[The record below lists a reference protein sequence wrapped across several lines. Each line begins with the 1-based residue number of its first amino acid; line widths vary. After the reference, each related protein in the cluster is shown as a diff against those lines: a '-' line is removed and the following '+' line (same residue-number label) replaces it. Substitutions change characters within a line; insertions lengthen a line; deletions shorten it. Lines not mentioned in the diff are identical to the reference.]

1 MPGRHVLPRT
11 TRNRTGQVTTVR
23 SIGLTF
29 NAEVAE
35 NEKRREVRRALLFS
49 QRVLCELRFIFRI
62 ADGEE
67 VGMKFDIATAQ
78 PDEFLDVAALD
89 RIAWPNMN
97 DTFIPDGEHIW
108 RVWCDHATL
117 LVARVTEREPFSETH
132 EIAGALVM
140 FPSQSGELFLHKIMV
155 HPVCRGKGVGT
166 SLMKTA
172 LAGTKVPVL
181 LTVDP
186 ENSAAVALYEKFGF
200 RPRERIDGYYRPHE
214 DRLIMEYVPET
225 AT

>member
-1 MPGRHVLPRT
+1 
-11 TRNRTGQVTTVR
+11 
-23 SIGLTF
+23 
-29 NAEVAE
+29 
-35 NEKRREVRRALLFS
+35 
-49 QRVLCELRFIFRI
+49 
-62 ADGEE
+62 
-67 VGMKFDIATAQ
+67 MKFEISAARI
-78 PDEFLDVAALD
+78 DEFLDVAALD

-155 HPVCRGKGVGT
+155 HPVCRSKGVGT
-166 SLMKTA
+166 SLMNTA
-172 LAGTKVPVL
+172 LSGTRVPVL

-186 ENSAAVALYEKFGF
+186 ENSAAVALYERFGF
-200 RPRERIDGYYRPHE
+200 RTRERIDGYYRPHE
-214 DRLIMEYVPET
+214 DRLIMEYVPKT